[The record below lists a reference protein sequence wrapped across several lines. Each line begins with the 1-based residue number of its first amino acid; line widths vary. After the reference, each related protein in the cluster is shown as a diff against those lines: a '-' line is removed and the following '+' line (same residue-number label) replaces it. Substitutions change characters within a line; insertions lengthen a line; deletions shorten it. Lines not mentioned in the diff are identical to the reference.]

1 MHLIFCLNVLNENMF
16 FKTEEQFQIA
26 LSNSLLRKMID
37 WNWVIIVKHLQKNLF
52 SEGWALWA
60 KLDTGQK
67 KIAC

>member
-37 WNWVIIVKHLQKNLF
+37 WNWVIIVKHLQKNLD
-52 SEGWALWA
+52 
-60 KLDTGQK
+60 KLDK
-67 KIAC
+67 ELN